1 MKTLILTLFTVL
13 MLTGCG
19 EARIDASSQEALEAS
34 MERMAE
40 DMDAQE
46 KQALKQAV
54 ITIAM
59 DQSSRAINSAMRGEH
74 MDPGRAEQEMLEAL
88 DGKTAAEVIAYAEEL
103 KGQ

>member
-13 MLTGCG
+13 LLTGCG

-34 MERMAE
+34 VERMAE

-59 DQSSRAINSAMRGEH
+59 DQSSRAINSAMRGERT
-74 MDPGRAEQEMLEAL
+74 DPERAEREILEAL
-88 DGKTAAEVIAYAEEL
+88 DGKTASEVIAYAEEL
-103 KGQ
+103 KSQ